1 MVNTGIE
8 NLFSGNAL
16 RAVDAEGRTLLPA
29 FVLAVLDRR
38 RAGAR
43 LLFGP
48 HEQDPCISGYDESY
62 EAVLHAEIERRR
74 LRDEAQGVPA
84 AAHHSRAR
92 RTFGAV
98 ERASYD
104 ARGRITLPPMMRR
117 KSRIGARALF
127 IGAGGSFEV
136 WDPDLAR
143 QAEDREVRELAEF
156 ACSLGVMDEE
166 SEVER

>member
-1 MVNTGIE
+1 MSTGID

-16 RAVDAEGRTLLPA
+16 RAVDGEGRTILPP

-43 LLFGP
+43 LMFGA
-48 HEQDPCISGYDESY
+48 HEQDPCINGYDEGY
-62 EAVLHAEIERRR
+62 AAVLHAEIERRR
-74 LRDEAQGVPA
+74 LTDEARGIPA
-84 AAHHSRAR
+84 AVHHSRAR

-104 ARGRITLPPMMRR
+104 AGGRITLPPMMRR
-117 KSRIGARALF
+117 RSGIGARALF
-127 IGAGGSFEV
+127 IGTGGSFEI

-143 QAEDREVRELAEF
+143 RAEDRELRDLAEF
-156 ACSLGVMDEE
+156 ACQAGAIDHE